1 MNGRTTF
8 RRVVLPQAF
17 RIVTPAIGNDFIAML
32 KDSSLAYV
40 VGVQELLW
48 RAQAAGRPTFQS
60 MQTLLVAALV
70 YWIMTILFSVLQSR
84 LENRM
89 ATGDRATRRR

>member
-1 MNGRTTF
+1 
-8 RRVVLPQAF
+8 
-17 RIVTPAIGNDFIAML
+17 ML

-60 MQTLLVAALV
+60 MQTMLVAALV
-70 YWIMTILFSVLQSR
+70 YWIMTILFSFIQNR
-84 LENRM
+84 LERRM
-89 ATGDRATRRR
+89 ASGDRAARRR